1 MKLLGAFLFLML
13 CLLPVL
19 TQAETPLTAPE
30 EDNTTSQAA
39 SVGAE
44 APSPEKTDEATD
56 ATAVQAEEEEADS
69 GKVIEEEVI
78 TDPFEPLNRLF
89 FTFNDRFY
97 FWVFKP
103 VAKGY
108 NAVVPEVVRVSMRNF
123 FNNLMMPVRFVN
135 SFLQGR
141 VESAG
146 IELARFGINSTIGFA
161 GLFDIAKRMNLEG
174 RETDTGLTLGT
185 YGIGPGPYMILPFLG
200 PSSLRDTVGRVGDGF
215 LTPMNYITPL
225 TDVFAVEAT
234 RYFNENA
241 MRVGEYEDLV
251 GSSIEPYAALR
262 NAYSQH
268 RKSLIG
274 K

>member
-1 MKLLGAFLFLML
+1 MKLWGAFLLLML

-19 TQAETPLTAPE
+19 TQAETPLPAPE
-30 EDNTTSQAA
+30 EDSTTSQAA
-39 SVGAE
+39 SVGTE
-44 APSPEKTDEATD
+44 TLSPEKTDEATD
-56 ATAVQAEEEEADS
+56 ATALQAEEEADS
-69 GKVIEEEVI
+69 GEVIEEEVI

-135 SFLQGR
+135 SFLQGK

-174 RETDTGLTLGT
+174 RETDTGLTLGS

-225 TDVFAVEAT
+225 TDVLAVEAT